1 MAGEEERFDA
11 VVVGAG
17 PAGTAAAITMAKA
30 GLQVALL
37 ERGAKPGAK
46 NVMGGILYNHYLE
59 EIVGEDWKQAPLER
73 PIIEERRWLMTA
85 DAAIGIDYKNLRNR
99 ARPHSYSVLRA
110 RFDAWFAEQAEKAG
124 AFVVPETVVER
135 LVVRDGRIVGVS
147 TGRGDDLYADVT
159 VVCEGIGL
167 GTGLLENTKI
177 GGRPLRRKLRSD
189 EVAMALK
196 EIMSLDANLIEERFN
211 CEPGEGCTIECFGDS
226 TMGMS
231 GFMFIYTNK
240 DTLSVGGG
248 ALLSEFNQTLR
259 SPNDLMEHFK
269 QHPAVKPLL
278 RGAQTVEYL
287 AHLIPEGGY
296 RGIPRVYGPGYL
308 VCGDAAMLSNPVHR
322 EGSNLAMESGR
333 LAGETVIHCKEA
345 GDFSERRLAEYRG
358 RLDHSWIMADM
369 KKYDKAVPLLEHNP
383 QLLTKDIQVAD
394 RALDEF
400 FRVDGTSKW
409 DKQSRIFKMIRK
421 EGLFRL
427 GMDGLKSIWAMK

>member
-1 MAGEEERFDA
+1 MADEEKFDA

-37 ERGAKPGAK
+37 ERGSKAGSK

-59 EIVGEDWKQAPLER
+59 EIVGDAWKQAPLER
-73 PIIEERRWLMTA
+73 PIIEERRWLMTPEA
-85 DAAIGIDYKNLRNR
+85 VIGIDYKNLRSR
-99 ARPHSYSVLRA
+99 SRPHSYSVLRA
-110 RFDAWFAEQAEKAG
+110 RFDAWFAEQAEKSG
-124 AFVVPETVVER
+124 AMVVPETVVDR
-135 LVVRDGRIVGVS
+135 LIKKNDRVVGVG
-147 TGRGDDLYADVT
+147 TGRGDDLYAEVV

-167 GTGLLENTKI
+167 GSGLLENTVI
-177 GGRPLRRKLRSD
+177 NGSPLRRKLRPN
-189 EVAMALK
+189 EVAMAVK
-196 EIMSLDANLIEERFN
+196 EIMQLDPGLIEERFN
-211 CEPGEGCTIECFGDS
+211 CESGEGCTVECFGDS

-231 GFMFIYTNK
+231 GFMFIYTNR

-259 SPNDLMEHFK
+259 TPNDLMEHFK

-278 RGAQTVEYL
+278 RGAETVEYM

-296 RGIPRVYGPGYL
+296 RGIPKVYGPGYL

-333 LAGETVIHCKEA
+333 LAGETVVHCKEA
-345 GDFSERRLAEYRG
+345 GDFSESRLAEYRG

-383 QLLTKDIQVAD
+383 QLLTRDLQVLD
-394 RALDEF
+394 QALDEF

-409 DKQSRIFKMIRK
+409 EKQSKIFKMLRK
-421 EGLFRL
+421 EGLVRL
-427 GMDGLKSIWAMK
+427 GLDGVKAFWAMK